1 MGWTYYRQIRE
12 NTDYTLVAWVDRQY
26 GKYAD
31 SDPKIRSV
39 ESIWKMDYDYIVIA
53 IEEEWTAMEIISSLR
68 EMGVPEEKI
77 VWGLSI

>member
-1 MGWTYYRQIRE
+1 M
-12 NTDYTLVAWVDRQY
+12 AWVDSQF
-26 GKYAD
+26 GMYAD

-39 ESIWKMDYDYIVIA
+39 EIICKMDYDYIVIA